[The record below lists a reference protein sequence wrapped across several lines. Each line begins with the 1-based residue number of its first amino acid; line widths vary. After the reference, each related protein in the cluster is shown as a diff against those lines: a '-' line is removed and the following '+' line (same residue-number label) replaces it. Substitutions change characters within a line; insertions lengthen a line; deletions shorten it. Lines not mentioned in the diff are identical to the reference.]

1 MNAIMGYAQLLQSE
15 TVLDSDQSAY
25 VEIIHRS
32 GAHLLG
38 LMNAILDMSRLEAK
52 RETLQLA
59 GVDLRRMLAEVA
71 EQFRRLAMG
80 KGLALEVQVE
90 SSLPELVRVDASK
103 CRQVLENLLS
113 NAIKFTTLGGVH
125 VTASA
130 VAGES
135 GVALVTVVV
144 EDTGVGM
151 ASEDAERIFDAFERT
166 AQAAHA
172 GGTGLGM
179 TISRSYARMM
189 GGDVSVV
196 SALGRGSVFT
206 FTFQVAPE
214 QSTALQDVAA
224 SLGGLDLRTALATV
238 PSALRG
244 ALHEATIGVRI
255 EDMEALIDQIAAFA
269 PGAAEV
275 LRALAASYD
284 YEEIS
289 EALGSLESDDP

>member
-1 MNAIMGYAQLLQSE
+1 MTTTTE
-15 TVLDSDQSAY
+15 T
-25 VEIIHRS
+25 HRF
-32 GAHLLG
+32 
-38 LMNAILDMSRLEAK
+38 E
-52 RETLQLA
+52 
-59 GVDLRRMLAEVA
+59 AEVS
-71 EQFRRLAMG
+71 QVLRLVINSLYSNKEIFLRELISNASDALD
-80 KGLALEVQVE
+80 KLKYRGLTAHSLAKDALEIRIYADDE
-90 SSLPELVRVDASK
+90 AG
-103 CRQVLENLLS
+103 
-113 NAIKFTTLGGVH
+113 TL
-125 VTASA
+125 TI
-130 VAGES
+130 
-135 GVALVTVVV
+135 